1 MFVIFEFCCIY
12 LIVYKML
19 RWNLLLP
26 FQFVDGAFELQESQ
40 QCRKQID
47 FVYVCNR
54 RLNIHK
60 RKPNLF
66 CELCKFQNLPK
77 CFITIKIPVI
87 SLLWYWLSC
96 KYYINLFKIKMKF
109 ILKITFFK
117 PMFLRK
123 RCFRLNV
130 FSLNNNIFMLKKN

>member
-1 MFVIFEFCCIY
+1 MLCMFVTEGWIFIKENQTF
-12 LIVYKML
+12 
-19 RWNLLLP
+19 
-26 FQFVDGAFELQESQ
+26 F
-40 QCRKQID
+40 
-47 FVYVCNR
+47 
-54 RLNIHK
+54 LNYAYFK
-60 RKPNLF
+60 T
-66 CELCKFQNLPK
+66 CQN

-130 FSLNNNIFMLKKN
+130 FSLINNVFILKKNKIRVVSKGRKILCCPFSVIVIKIEKLSDAL